1 MVLRKVVGLA
11 ALKAASCL
19 SFGKGKTKWEDP
31 YFCCLLLLCC
41 TTLKKMAD
49 SGGQHAARANEKED
63 YLLGTTR

>member
-31 YFCCLLLLCC
+31 YFCCLQLLCC

-49 SGGQHAARANEKED
+49 SMQLARMRKR
-63 YLLGTTR
+63 TTY